1 MDFILIDTDVLSY
14 LFKDDT
20 RGDLYQDHL
29 DGPLGFVSFMTIAE
43 LDYWAVSHNWG
54 QRKKKALEEFLSP
67 YSILEP
73 DRALCRKWA
82 EVRDQVTRDGSYLE
96 TADLWIAATALLYDV
111 PLVTHNRHHFS
122 RVKGLTIIS
131 EAPA

>member
-20 RGDLYQDHL
+20 RGDLYRHHL
-29 DGPLGFVSFMTIAE
+29 DGPLGFISFMTVAE
-43 LDYWAVSHNWG
+43 LNYWAVSRSWG
-54 QRKKKALEEFLSP
+54 QRKKKALEEFLRP

-82 EVRDQVTRDGSYLE
+82 EVKDQVTREALFSKRLISGSLPPPCSI
-96 TADLWIAATALLYDV
+96 TF
-111 PLVTHNRHHFS
+111 RS
-122 RVKGLTIIS
+122 
-131 EAPA
+131 